1 MICAPAWGTLADM
14 TGRRKSVLLVT
25 FTLSFIC
32 RCSTYYFA
40 TSSTSSS
47 SSSEAGTTNS
57 NNVIQFAIALCVT
70 SAFYA
75 PVASLLDSIVVM
87 SLTTESDK
95 NNFGQLRLWSELGS
109 GASSSIMINVIN
121 NNNNQRSA
129 LPTTT
134 TTMAPT
140 TTTTTIIG
148 VIMKKF
154 WGGGGGGQWND
165 AAAATTT
172 TNIANGRFDRMFLL
186 HAISSVIALLCMI
199 LCVPTSTTAA
209 TTTVAAAATTTTTLT
224 TEITTT
230 NNGQSISNIETNETS
245 QQQPQQQ
252 QQQQQQKQHHH
263 QQQQQRHDWKEGLHV
278 IMNNAQL
285 LIVFGLVATAGLC
298 LAILENFCYINIKQ
312 LYTHHDALEV
322 VGRDMSIYRLFTSAG
337 GTLAWWYSGYL
348 GKRLGTNVVM
358 YTSICSLPI
367 CFYLYAGG
375 DDGGGMS
382 IIHWYTKLGFIIA
395 EMIRSGIFAIL
406 WSTATVRVNRLCPG
420 HVSSMVQT
428 MLEVSYRGIGHTT
441 GSYLGGVLCK
451 AYDINT
457 AFIIV
462 GKGLGTFL
470 CVVGAIGWFWSNHH
484 HHHCYTTAVKKKVKT
499 N

>member
-1 MICAPAWGTLADM
+1 
-14 TGRRKSVLLVT
+14 
-25 FTLSFIC
+25 
-32 RCSTYYFA
+32 
-40 TSSTSSS
+40 
-47 SSSEAGTTNS
+47 
-57 NNVIQFAIALCVT
+57 
-70 SAFYA
+70 
-75 PVASLLDSIVVM
+75 
-87 SLTTESDK
+87 
-95 NNFGQLRLWSELGS
+95 
-109 GASSSIMINVIN
+109 
-121 NNNNQRSA
+121 
-129 LPTTT
+129 
-134 TTMAPT
+134 
-140 TTTTTIIG
+140 
-148 VIMKKF
+148 
-154 WGGGGGGQWND
+154 
-165 AAAATTT
+165 
-172 TNIANGRFDRMFLL
+172 
-186 HAISSVIALLCMI
+186 MI

-230 NNGQSISNIETNETS
+230 NNGQSKSNIETNETS

-252 QQQQQQKQHHH
+252 QQQQHQQQ

-375 DDGGGMS
+375 GGGGDDGGGGMS

-428 MLEVSYRGIGHTT
+428 MLEVSYRGIGHTA

-470 CVVGAIGWFWSNHH
+470 CVVGAFGWFWSNHH
-484 HHHCYTTAVKKKVKT
+484 HHHRYTTAVKKVKT

>member
-1 MICAPAWGTLADM
+1 
-14 TGRRKSVLLVT
+14 
-25 FTLSFIC
+25 
-32 RCSTYYFA
+32 
-40 TSSTSSS
+40 
-47 SSSEAGTTNS
+47 
-57 NNVIQFAIALCVT
+57 
-70 SAFYA
+70 
-75 PVASLLDSIVVM
+75 M
-87 SLTTESDK
+87 SLTTEGDK

-121 NNNNQRSA
+121 NNNQRSA
-129 LPTTT
+129 LPTTAT
-134 TTMAPT
+134 IAPT
-140 TTTTTIIG
+140 TTTIIEI
-148 VIMKKF
+148 IMKKF
-154 WGGGGGGQWND
+154 WGVGGGGGGQSND
-165 AAAATTT
+165 AAAAATT

-186 HAISSVIALLCMI
+186 HAISSVIALLCMM
-199 LCVPTSTTAA
+199 LCVPTSTTA
-209 TTTVAAAATTTTTLT
+209 TTTVAAAATTTTT
-224 TEITTT
+224 TEITTTT

-245 QQQPQQQ
+245 QQQQQQ
-252 QQQQQQKQHHH
+252 QQQQQHH
-263 QQQQQRHDWKEGLHV
+263 QQQQQQHDWKEGLHV
-278 IMNNAQL
+278 IINDAQL

-312 LYTHHDALEV
+312 LYTYHDALEV

-375 DDGGGMS
+375 AGGDGTS

-406 WSTATVRVNRLCPG
+406 WSTATVRVNRLCPS

-470 CVVGAIGWFWSNHH
+470 CVVGAFGWFWSNHH
-484 HHHCYTTAVKKKVKT
+484 HHHHRYTTAVKKVKT

>member
-1 MICAPAWGTLADM
+1 
-14 TGRRKSVLLVT
+14 
-25 FTLSFIC
+25 
-32 RCSTYYFA
+32 
-40 TSSTSSS
+40 
-47 SSSEAGTTNS
+47 
-57 NNVIQFAIALCVT
+57 
-70 SAFYA
+70 
-75 PVASLLDSIVVM
+75 M
-87 SLTTESDK
+87 SLTTEGDK

-121 NNNNQRSA
+121 NNNQRSA
-129 LPTTT
+129 LPTTAT
-134 TTMAPT
+134 IAPT
-140 TTTTTIIG
+140 TTTIIEI
-148 VIMKKF
+148 IMKKF
-154 WGGGGGGQWND
+154 WGVGGGGGGQSND
-165 AAAATTT
+165 AAAAATT

-186 HAISSVIALLCMI
+186 HAISSVIALLCMM
-199 LCVPTSTTAA
+199 LCVPTSTTA
-209 TTTVAAAATTTTTLT
+209 TTTVAAAATTTTT
-224 TEITTT
+224 TEITTTT

-245 QQQPQQQ
+245 QQQQQQ
-252 QQQQQQKQHHH
+252 QQHH
-263 QQQQQRHDWKEGLHV
+263 QQQQQQHDWKEGLHV
-278 IMNNAQL
+278 IINDAQL

-312 LYTHHDALEV
+312 LYTYHDALEV

-375 DDGGGMS
+375 AGGDGMS

-406 WSTATVRVNRLCPG
+406 WSTATVRVNRLCPS

-470 CVVGAIGWFWSNHH
+470 CVVGAFGWFWSNHH
-484 HHHCYTTAVKKKVKT
+484 HHHHRYTTAVKKVKT